1 MARSTAKQNMSSFLV
16 HPLRLPVNLGD
27 QGAGLIDISEAALL
41 RRPRNRFG
49 NAVCRKNH
57 RPIVRHL
64 IELVDEHSAK
74 AAQAIDDE
82 AIVDDLMPHIDGRSE
97 ALECKLD
104 DLDGPI
110 DSGAKTARGR
120 DEDSKGR

>member
-1 MARSTAKQNMSSFLV
+1 M
-16 HPLRLPVNLGD
+16 NLGE
-27 QGAGLIDISEAALL
+27 QGDSRIDIKKAALL
-41 RRPRNRFG
+41 RRPSNRFW
-49 NAVCRKNH
+49 NALCKKNH

-74 AAQAIDDE
+74 PAQAIDDE

-110 DSGAKTARGR
+110 DSAAKTARGR
-120 DEDSKGR
+120 EEESNGR